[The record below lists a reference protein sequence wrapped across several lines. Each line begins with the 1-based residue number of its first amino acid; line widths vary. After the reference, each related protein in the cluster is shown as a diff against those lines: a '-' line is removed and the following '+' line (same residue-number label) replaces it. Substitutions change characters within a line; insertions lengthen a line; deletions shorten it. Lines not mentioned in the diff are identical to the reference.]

1 MIRFCCYCDLT
12 WRPCLFASWVDDLVG
27 RWDSREAER
36 DLVERGHTG
45 ELQVSTFLCSSS
57 DRLGVRKTTQGN
69 IDRSG
74 KLKNRWES
82 SVSETQE
89 LTNYYSL
96 LFTDVQLCASFVLC
110 WDTMHYKHSF
120 APFTLLWRQ
129 VSSILGAKYMSRIQR
144 IIILWSIFNVKLL
157 ISAALI
163 KGPSIVHGLVNWI
176 DFPFTHVLDEVTE
189 TCKTAES

>member
-1 MIRFCCYCDLT
+1 MLHPPTQTKTTDLKEHSTAARLSISCIQETDSSITVFNIKWEQLYWEKVSDIRGRFLSRSLCRRGEEMLAGAEVGMIRFSCYCDLT

-82 SVSETQE
+82 SVPETQE
-89 LTNYYSL
+89 LTNYYN
-96 LFTDVQLCASFVLC
+96 D
-110 WDTMHYKHSF
+110 
-120 APFTLLWRQ
+120 
-129 VSSILGAKYMSRIQR
+129 
-144 IIILWSIFNVKLL
+144 NNKLVE
-157 ISAALI
+157 
-163 KGPSIVHGLVNWI
+163 GPSL
-176 DFPFTHVLDEVTE
+176 
-189 TCKTAES
+189 